1 MAQNDV
7 VAWPRHPRERL
18 PTIAPQILDSV
29 PKVNL
34 QVGRFFVLDDEFEL
48 RINEIAF
55 QLWKIQYFAK
65 FVNDNKH
72 GVKERHLILDDVIVF
87 ADFLSVF
94 LNKEFVDRKDTFRK
108 ICRHFPFEFLIML
121 DLCREQ
127 KDDFEDSYVSLL
139 QARISSCRPYLYQK
153 IDSFS
158 L

>member
-7 VAWPRHPRERL
+7 VACPRHPRERRH
-18 PTIAPQILDSV
+18 TIAPQILDSV

-34 QVGRFFVLDDEFEL
+34 QVGRFFVSDNEFEL

-55 QLWKIQYFAK
+55 QLWKIQYFAE
-65 FVNDNKH
+65 FVNDDKH
-72 GVKERHLILDDVIVF
+72 RVKKRHLISGDVIVF

-94 LNKEFVDRKDTFRK
+94 LKKEFVDPKGTFCK
-108 ICRHFPFEFLIML
+108 ICRRFPFEFLIMF